1 MTQDTLGN
9 SRNGEAKMPKGRP
22 SEGELALSNA
32 ERQARYRA
40 RHQAQ
45 HTNSV
50 IRYRKPADRRTRLQR
65 WHEVVAELVVLQA
78 EYVA

>member
-1 MTQDTLGN
+1 
-9 SRNGEAKMPKGRP
+9 MPKGRP

-32 ERQARYRA
+32 KRQARYRA

-45 HTNSV
+45 QTNPV